1 MASTFVHGLNSRND
15 NIIPATVA
23 DETSTFEFEKRTIK
37 VSYWHDLVLSNTPV
51 SDNAITFS
59 IYMYDD
65 QDYKNPLILA
75 TDVKPKMART
85 PYLLYNDRWTAE
97 HPPLAAKQ
105 MIGLHRHFVFALES
119 CFGVG

>member
-37 VSYWHDLVLSNTPV
+37 VSYWHNLVLSNTPV

-85 PYLLYNDRWTAE
+85 PYLLYNDRWTA
-97 HPPLAAKQ
+97 
-105 MIGLHRHFVFALES
+105 
-119 CFGVG
+119 